1 MISKTLTIAIHEFKK
16 TVTKKGFIFGTFGLP
31 LLLLFVF
38 GLVFFQMP
46 ALISGISES
55 DTGFVDETGVF
66 SSSGTFIQYD
76 SAESAAQA
84 MALGEISG
92 YFIIPAD
99 YLKSGKITIY
109 SEKSPLGT
117 GNSRSE
123 IEDFIRD
130 TLVRS
135 TVHDPIMA
143 ERIISPVLESEYVT
157 VTNDKTTEEETP
169 IGMMIIP
176 MVLSFMLVFS
186 ILTSSGYLLQGIG
199 EEKESRSGELLLSS
213 VSADQLLRG
222 KILGYGGVGFL
233 QMGVWIIMATIVMSL
248 LPFSGLFEGIALSWM
263 FVLTVVYF
271 ILGYFLYS
279 ISISCTASI
288 ASTSAEAQQTSMIFT
303 MFAVIPLILLD
314 FIMTMPDSPV
324 SVVLTYFPY
333 TSPFTIMYRMALENV
348 PVSEIVLS
356 LGILIVSILIAAKL
370 SAKIFRAGMLM
381 YGKKPGLK
389 TVLKFLK
396 N

>member
-1 MISKTLTIAIHEFKK
+1 MTSKTLTIASHEFKK

-46 ALISGISES
+46 ALVSGISES
-55 DTGFVDETGVF
+55 GTGFVDETGFF
-66 SSSGTFIQYD
+66 SPSGTFVQYD
-76 SAESAAQA
+76 SAGSATQA
-84 MALGEISG
+84 MTLGEISG
-92 YFIIPAD
+92 YFTVPAD

-117 GNSRSE
+117 GNSKSE

-130 TLVRS
+130 TIVRS
-135 TVHDPIMA
+135 TVNDPIMA

-157 VTNDKTTEEETP
+157 VTTDGTMEEEIP
-169 IGMMIIP
+169 VGMMIIP

-233 QMGVWIIMATIVMSL
+233 QIGVWILMATIIMLL
-248 LPFSGLFEGIALSWM
+248 LPFPGLFEGLALSWM
-263 FVLTVVYF
+263 FVLTAVYF

-279 ISISCTASI
+279 VSISCTASI

-303 MFAVIPLILLD
+303 MFAIIPLILLD

-348 PVSEIVLS
+348 PVSEIILS

-396 N
+396 D